1 MITLT
6 HDTGSFDSLAADRI
20 IRQITAKPDSVIGL
34 STGRT
39 TGAMHRI
46 LASRIVDEDI
56 DVSRVTFFGLDEVT
70 GVDPTFP
77 GACVAMLKNE
87 LIDKIG
93 FKDCDFLML
102 PTSSDDFGRSCREFA
117 DALRSRG
124 GIDLLVLGL
133 GENGHLGFN
142 QPGSPFGSTA
152 RVTDMDAALYTRLCA
167 ESGRTGLRGAT
178 LGIKDIMHARRIL
191 LVAKGANKTEIAAR
205 MLLGPVS
212 EEVPASVLQLHP
224 SIEFLFDTDA
234 AAGIHSL
241 SNL

>member
-6 HDTGSFDSLAADRI
+6 HKADFDAAAADRV
-20 IRQITAKPDSVIGL
+20 IRQIIAKPDSVIGL

-46 LASRIVDEDI
+46 IADRIVDEDI
-56 DVSRVTFFGLDEVT
+56 DISRVTFFGLDEVT
-70 GVDPTFP
+70 GVDPSFP

-87 LIDKIG
+87 LIEKIG
-93 FKDCDFLML
+93 YKDCDFLML
-102 PTSSDDFGRSCREFA
+102 PTSSTDFDRSCKEFA
-117 DALRSRG
+117 DKLGSRG

-142 QPGSPFGSTA
+142 QPGSPFGCEA
-152 RVTDMDAALYTRLCA
+152 RVTDMDRALYSRLCA

-178 LGIKDIMHARRIL
+178 LGIKDIMHARNIL
-191 LVAKGANKTEIAAR
+191 LVAKGSNKTEIAAR

-212 EEVPASVLQLHP
+212 EDVPASVLQLHP
-224 SIEFLFDTDA
+224 SIEFLLDDDA
-234 AAGIHSL
+234 AAGLPPHMK
-241 SNL
+241 N

>member
-6 HDTGSFDSLAADRI
+6 HNIESFDSLAADRI
-20 IRQITAKPDSVIGL
+20 VRQIINKPDSVIGL

-93 FKDCDFLML
+93 YKDCDFLML
-102 PTSSDDFGRSCREFA
+102 PTSSLDFAGSCREFA
-117 DALRSRG
+117 DELKSRG
-124 GIDLLVLGL
+124 GIDFLVLGL

-142 QPGSPFGSTA
+142 QPGSPFGCTA
-152 RVTDMDAALYTRLCA
+152 RVTDMDPALYSRLCA

-178 LGIKDIMHARRIL
+178 LGIKDIMHARHIL
-191 LVAKGANKTEIAAR
+191 LVAKGANKTQIAAQ
-205 MLLGPVS
+205 MLLGPVT
-212 EEVPASVLQLHP
+212 EDLPASVLQLHP
-224 SIEFLFDTDA
+224 SVEFLFDADA
-234 AAGIHSL
+234 AALIPENSIC
-241 SNL
+241 

>member
-1 MITLT
+1 MITST
-6 HDTGSFDSLAADRI
+6 PDTQSFDAIAADRI
-20 IRQITAKPDSVIGL
+20 VRQIINKPDSVIGL

-46 LASRIVDEDI
+46 LASRIVDENI

-70 GVDPTFP
+70 GVDPSFP

-93 FKDCDFLML
+93 YKDCDFLML

-117 DALRSRG
+117 DALKNRG

-142 QPGSPFGSTA
+142 QPGSPFGCTA
-152 RVTDMDAALYTRLCA
+152 RVTDMDPALYSRLCA

-178 LGIKDIMHARRIL
+178 LGIKDIMHARHIL
-191 LVAKGANKTEIAAR
+191 LVAKGANKTQIAAR

-212 EEVPASVLQLHP
+212 EDVPASVLQLHP
-224 SIEFLFDTDA
+224 SVEFLLDPLA
-234 AAGIHSL
+234 AAGIPDFSTL
-241 SNL
+241 